1 MAYISTRLTNSGTY
15 LVNGSF
21 DEFTGIPVVNNSLV
35 LWLDAGQ
42 PTSYSGSGATWTDL
56 SGNGYNGTLTGS
68 PTYSSNNTG
77 GALTFNGSSQYVT
90 MAGLA
95 SSAFTSITLSIWVNA
110 SITVGSGSFIAK
122 ELCYK
127 YRLEPSGSIG
137 LLIGTGAA
145 WSLVTTF
152 PAYTYTAGT
161 WVNIAVTVNSTN
173 VIGYINGVQ
182 KFSNG
187 TGYTIGSNALPF
199 NIASYNNT
207 AEVLTGSVGAAMVY
221 NRALSA
227 AEIVQNYNALAPRYL
242 LSTISTGTFVNRVTT
257 TTVYAN
263 LLDEVSLPYNS
274 SNPAMRNTNTGT
286 LMVSTGFDEFT
297 GAPIVDSSLLQWID
311 AAQPASYPGSG
322 TTLFN
327 LGNISSGTNYST
339 YTSEF
344 TNNQGGLFI
353 LNTTTQIASLSN
365 VNINSS
371 EFTVSV
377 WGMQTITD
385 TRRQRWITVGTA
397 GDSITMRNDGA
408 VGIGQFHY
416 YMTLNGVIGGGTI
429 RVNSSITPGQ
439 IANYVGT
446 YNGTQ
451 MVLYK
456 NGASIGSS
464 AVSGIFTG
472 TSLNIRLGSIS
483 NEGLVGNIHQSQ
495 IYNRAFSADEIL
507 QNFNALRRRYSI

>member
-95 SSAFTSITLSIWVNA
+95 SSAFTSITLSIWVYA
-110 SITVGSGSFIAK
+110 SITVGSGSFITK

-161 WVNIAVTVNSTN
+161 WVNVAVTVNSTN

-207 AEVLTGSVGAAMVY
+207 AEILTGSVGAAMVY

-286 LMVSTGFDEFT
+286 LMVSTAFDEFT
-297 GAPIVDSSLLQWID
+297 GAPIVDSSLVQWID
-311 AAQPASYPGSG
+311 AAIPASYSG
-322 TTLFN
+322 VHLQ
-327 LGNISSGTNYST
+327 SV
-339 YTSEF
+339 F
-344 TNNQGGLFI
+344 T
-353 LNTTTQIASLSN
+353 
-365 VNINSS
+365 
-371 EFTVSV
+371 
-377 WGMQTITD
+377 
-385 TRRQRWITVGTA
+385 
-397 GDSITMRNDGA
+397 
-408 VGIGQFHY
+408 
-416 YMTLNGVIGGGTI
+416 
-429 RVNSSITPGQ
+429 
-439 IANYVGT
+439 
-446 YNGTQ
+446 
-451 MVLYK
+451 
-456 NGASIGSS
+456 
-464 AVSGIFTG
+464 
-472 TSLNIRLGSIS
+472 
-483 NEGLVGNIHQSQ
+483 
-495 IYNRAFSADEIL
+495 
-507 QNFNALRRRYSI
+507 